1 MAVEKIYAEIK
12 KLSPMDRYKLRMM
25 LETEEISEDDIQAS
39 KLAAGG
45 WDNIDAEKMIEDIYS
60 NRIYNPGRMD
70 VDW

>member
-1 MAVEKIYAEIK
+1 MAIEKIYAEIK
-12 KLSPMDRYKLRMM
+12 KLSPMDRYRLRMM

-45 WDNIDAEKMIEDIYS
+45 WDDIDAEKMIEDIYS
-60 NRIYNPGRMD
+60 NRSNNPGRMD